1 MKFICAH
8 CRRPP
13 GCKTLTLYCVKE
25 REFKKRPFR
34 VYCLVLSSRFQRLA
48 VAFLALGSHLYTAQQ
63 DSMRQGSWGSV
74 LQTLVG
80 RPVTLGLRSPRL
92 LCLYYITGFAPCQDL
107 FFGYLKPH
115 SLRGFKV
122 AVLSGYFVS
131 LSLSRFCVLFG
142 SLLSHSRPFA
152 SWSAVCRRTLTSPA
166 ISRSQF
172 TACFDKVFML
182 TLYHFAGPAQRFV
195 GFSFP
200 FCVFIIS
207 QDFRPVKTF
216 F

>member
-1 MKFICAH
+1 MFN
-8 CRRPP
+8 
-13 GCKTLTLYCVKE
+13 
-25 REFKKRPFR
+25 
-34 VYCLVLSSRFQRLA
+34 
-48 VAFLALGSHLYTAQQ
+48 
-63 DSMRQGSWGSV
+63 D
-74 LQTLVG
+74 QT
-80 RPVTLGLRSPRL
+80 T
-92 LCLYYITGFAPCQDL
+92 IQN

-131 LSLSRFCVLFG
+131 LSLSRLFVLFG
-142 SLLSHSRPFA
+142 SLLSRSRPFA
-152 SWSAVCRRTLTSPA
+152 SWSAVCCKTLTSPA

-172 TACFDKVFML
+172 TAFFGKVFML

-200 FCVFIIS
+200 FCVFIIP

-216 F
+216 FWGSSLFVSLPIPPESCSYFVNAASVLQRICLRLTTLQAWSVNPRVWWVFLPSF